1 MMNKRTRYFFALI
14 IAAAFVAGGCATEV
28 VEAPAVAPAEPEA
41 AMSEAPAER
50 EAPEAAAPEPESA
63 EASATEP
70 PVTESPREFGV
81 GTVRT
86 YNYTINGETY
96 EIAITV
102 AEKRQYKGRA
112 TDLHVYSP
120 PIRDPGGACDGADN
134 VLEDVATAN
143 FSVCL
148 KDGKRL
154 GELSP
159 HDGRFKWP
167 LQVGNSWR
175 SRYQFVDTNQH
186 PDWSGP
192 GWQRFAVAA
201 WEEVTVPA
209 GTFMAYK
216 VARTGGSWDF
226 VMEEDYVIW
235 YAPEPGLV
243 VKLINT
249 RSSENGYGASEQG
262 WELVSHDLK

>member
-1 MMNKRTRYFFALI
+1 MSSMFRFVTKGGYILV
-14 IAAAFVAGGCATEV
+14 IAAAFVAAGCATEV
-28 VEAPAVAPAEPEA
+28 VEPPVEIMANPDA
-41 AMSEAPAER
+41 
-50 EAPEAAAPEPESA
+50 
-63 EASATEP
+63 
-70 PVTESPREFGV
+70 PVTESPRELGV

-96 EIAITV
+96 EITATI
-102 AEKRQYKGRA
+102 AEKRQHKRR
-112 TDLHVYSP
+112 TMDLHVFSEPY
-120 PIRDPGGACDGADN
+120 RDPGAPCNGANNA
-134 VLEDVATAN
+134 LEDVATAS
-143 FSVCL
+143 FAACL
-148 KDGKRL
+148 KDG
-154 GELSP
+154 ELLAANSP

-167 LQVGNSWR
+167 LQVGNTWR
-175 SRYQFVDTNQH
+175 SRFQFIDRVLH

-192 GWQRFAVAA
+192 SWQRFAVLA

-216 VARTGGSWDF
+216 VARTDANWDT
-226 VMEEDYVIW
+226 VKDEDYVIW

-249 RSSENGYGASEQG
+249 RSPENGYGASEQG